1 MTKDNLLKR
10 GIEKPKEC
18 MFCLEESICH
28 FFCDCAVAKI
38 LWNTFSDFCGLT
50 VSCYADVAGRWLDCI
65 KIERANTIS
74 AGVLWCIY
82 LTRNDLVFHS
92 ELWMDI
98 KQVFR
103 RIWRCVQVWMAM
115 FKQSMV
121 REVDRWCSYFEALI
135 ATPSATMAS

>member
-28 FFCDCAVAKI
+28 FFVSVLLRK
-38 LWNTFSDFCGLT
+38 SCGTRFQIFLASL
-50 VSCYADVAGRWLDCI
+50 SCYADVAGRWLDCI

-92 ELWMDI
+92 QLWMDI

-103 RIWRCVQVWMAM
+103 RIWRCVQVWRAM

-121 REVDRWCSYFEALI
+121 REVDRWCSYLEALI